1 MFSKHIAA
9 LKGDFMNLTDMIAF
23 FEEGYSLIQTLKADG
38 TLAKLEAAEAAI
50 QSELASNPNVQKL
63 ETMIESFFAKK
74 VVASAT
80 AAQAPSGATGG

>member
-23 FEEGYSLIQTLKADG
+23 FEEGYSLVQTLKSDG
-38 TLAKLEAAEAAI
+38 TLAKLESAEAAI
-50 QSELASNPNVQKL
+50 QAELATNANVQKL

-74 VVASAT
+74 VVVAT
-80 AAQAPSGATGG
+80 AAQAASGASGG